1 MFSLISVIKN
11 NRIINM
17 DSQVPN
23 KVVYEALVNSVIKL
37 PGLDEEIVNIRCEK
51 TYKSSRFDVYIET
64 ENKKAFV
71 EVKGVTLEEE
81 DVVLFPDA
89 KTERGV
95 KHVLELVEASK
106 DGYLAY
112 IVFVVQMSDVK
123 YFTPNIERHKEFG
136 EALSYAKSQGVNI
149 LAYECNI
156 DETSIVA
163 TKEVLVKL

>member
-1 MFSLISVIKN
+1 MLEICKKLGLKT
-11 NRIINM
+11 
-17 DSQVPN
+17 VPYLSDN
-23 KVVYEALVNSVIKL
+23 FIL
-37 PGLDEEIVNIRCEK
+37 P
-51 TYKSSRFDVYIET
+51 ET
-64 ENKKAFV
+64 V
-71 EVKGVTLEEE
+71 
-81 DVVLFPDA
+81 D
-89 KTERGV
+89 
-95 KHVLELVEASK
+95 ELVEASK

-149 LAYECNI
+149 LAYECNV